1 MYVSFVLV
9 IFKFIRSS
17 FTLGRI
23 LYIHL
28 HEAPDV
34 DRLMELLDQIYLA
47 RELKDFWLEEELY
60 AKLIFILR
68 CPEVLFYMTRLR
80 TIVSLK
86 SDVNK
91 IPSEIE
97 LQPVLEV
104 ISPPQQRKMD
114 VIHNYFT
121 RMPFI
126 PASLMESL
134 GAEAKPKTD

>member
-1 MYVSFVLV
+1 
-9 IFKFIRSS
+9 
-17 FTLGRI
+17 
-23 LYIHL
+23 
-28 HEAPDV
+28 
-34 DRLMELLDQIYLA
+34 MELLDQIYLA